1 MRLER
6 SLLLSLALAAVACG
20 DDGTTT
26 VTDGST
32 SGSTGTTTGDATTN
46 PTTSTTGTPTTGP
59 DDTTDATTAQGT
71 TTDDPGT
78 TGGTTTAVTGDTTS
92 GTTTDG
98 ETTASTPGTTTDGT
112 TDGTTTGDTGTTTDG
127 TTTDGTTTGGTTGG
141 TTGDTDTMGA
151 TDDSIYEIQDG
162 TIAAASMVKV
172 EGVIVTG
179 ISATKTGLFV
189 QEPGGG
195 QYSGVWVYVGKV
207 GPNIG
212 ALAVGD
218 EVDVSGVTL
227 EFNQLTEIDAS
238 LGTVTATGVKGLTV
252 DPELL
257 PIDTFADPVTAEP
270 WEAVHVGVLGL
281 PLDLTEVMG
290 GVEYTLADAGG
301 DIVIDDLLYASFM
314 DKVAFPQIGVGAS
327 FDAAFGPLNQSGPV
341 YKIAPRTSA
350 DLEGYMPPQNPQQGV
365 EDIKAGDL
373 VLSEVMY
380 NPTCNNDDCEW
391 IEVFNASAA
400 AIDLNG
406 LIIQDD
412 QQNKN
417 AQGVIN
423 KSVILA
429 PGSFAVLGY
438 KTMVTWPYPTPPA
451 AFYGAS
457 PAFGNGVNGD
467 QVFLKNSTITI
478 DGMPKWLTQAGKDA
492 GFSFKVAPGKLNAV
506 DNDLLVNWC
515 YSTVVFYTNPMNA
528 TEKGSPAAANEAA
541 CAVL

>member
-6 SLLLSLALAAVACG
+6 SLLLSLALTTVACG
-20 DDGTTT
+20 DDGITT

-32 SGSTGTTTGDATTN
+32 GGSTGTTTDATTTN

-59 DDTTDATTAQGT
+59 DDTTETTTAQGT

-78 TGGTTTAVTGDTTS
+78 SGSTTAVTAETGDTTS

-98 ETTASTPGTTTDGT
+98 TTTN
-112 TDGTTTGDTGTTTDG
+112 GTTTDG
-127 TTTDGTTTGGTTGG
+127 TTTDGTTGTGETTDGTTGTTGTTDGTTG

-151 TDDSIYEIQDG
+151 TDDEIYEIQNG
-162 TIAAASMVKV
+162 TIAEASMVKV

-179 ISATKTGLFV
+179 ISATKTGMFV

-195 QYSGVWVYVGKV
+195 QFSGVWVFVGKL
-207 GPNIG
+207 GPKIDT
-212 ALAVGD
+212 LAVGD
-218 EVDVSGVTL
+218 EVDITGVTL

-257 PIDTFADPVTAEP
+257 PIDTFADAVTAEP
-270 WEAVHVGVLGL
+270 WEAVHVGVVGL

-290 GVEYTLADAGG
+290 GVEYTLSDAGG

-314 DKVAFPQIGVGAS
+314 DKLAFPQIGVGAS
-327 FDAAFGPLNQSGPV
+327 FDAASGPLNQSGPA

-365 EDIKAGDL
+365 EDLKAGDL
-373 VLSEVMY
+373 VISEVMY

-417 AQGVIN
+417 NQGVIN
-423 KSVILA
+423 KSVVVA
-429 PGSFAVLGY
+429 PGGYAVLGY
-438 KTMVTWPYPTPPA
+438 KTMVTWPYPSPPA
-451 AFYGAS
+451 AFYGAN

-467 QVFLKNSTITI
+467 QVFLKNSTITL
-478 DGMPKWLTQAGKDA
+478 DAMPKWLSQAGKDS
-492 GFSFKVAPGKLNAV
+492 GYSFKVAPDKLNSV

-515 YSTVVFYTNPMNA
+515 YSTVVFYTNPMMV
-528 TEKGSPAAANEAA
+528 TEKGSPGAVNEAA

>member
-6 SLLLSLALAAVACG
+6 SLLLSLTLAAVACG
-20 DDGTTT
+20 DDGTAT
-26 VTDGST
+26 VTDAST
-32 SGSTGTTTGDATTN
+32 GTTTGTTTGDATTN

-71 TTDDPGT
+71 TTDEPGT

-98 ETTASTPGTTTDGT
+98 ETTDTTGTTDTTTTDGTTSGTTTDGT
-112 TDGTTTGDTGTTTDG
+112 T
-127 TTTDGTTTGGTTGG
+127 GTTGETTG

-151 TDDSIYEIQDG
+151 TDDEIYEIQDG
-162 TIAAASMVKV
+162 TIAEATMVKV

-195 QYSGVWVYVGKV
+195 QHSGVWVYVGKL
-207 GPNIG
+207 GPNID

-257 PIDTFADPVTAEP
+257 PIETFTDPVAAEP
-270 WEAVHVGVLGL
+270 WEAVHVSVIGL
-281 PLDLTEVMG
+281 PLDLTAVMG
-290 GVEYTLADAGG
+290 GVEYTLSDAGG
-301 DIVIDDLLYASFM
+301 DVVIDDLLYASFM
-314 DKVAFPQIGVGAS
+314 DKLAFPQIGVGAT
-327 FDAAFGPLNQSGPV
+327 FTAASGPLNQSGPA

-350 DLEGYMPPQNPQQGV
+350 DLAGYMPPQNLQLGV
-365 EDIKAGDL
+365 EDLKAGDL

-412 QQNKN
+412 QQSKN
-417 AQGVIN
+417 NQGVVN

-429 PGSFAVLGY
+429 PGGFAVLAY
-438 KTMVTWPYPTPPA
+438 KTMVTWPYPNPPA
-451 AFYGAS
+451 AFYGAN

-478 DGMPKWLTQAGKDA
+478 DSMPKWLSQAGKDS
-492 GFSFKVAPGKLNAV
+492 GYSFKVAPDKLNAV

-515 YSTVVFYTNPMNA
+515 YSTVVFYTNPMNV
-528 TEKGSPAAANEAA
+528 TEKGSPGAVNEAA